1 MIRSI
6 RIQTATLGAATLLFA
21 ASGCVR
27 LNQPA
32 PQIRDYT
39 LSYPAPE
46 AESESLAAVLQIPPF
61 AVSAAYD
68 SHGMMYR
75 EGELRL
81 TRYVYDRWA
90 ANPGNLVADAL
101 ARDFAETEVFRAVQH
116 ARAPLA
122 SDYRLSGEIE
132 AIEEVVGIDAC
143 IANLEIRVLLVALR
157 RIDRDAVVLR
167 RGYREQVPC
176 RCDEAASVAAS
187 MSTALQRISESL
199 RRDVRATIAAD
210 LTTPPSN

>member
-1 MIRSI
+1 MTRSI
-6 RIQTATLGAATLLFA
+6 RLRTAALGAATWLLA

-39 LSYPAPE
+39 LSYPAP
-46 AESESLAAVLQIPPF
+46 APESESLGAVLQIPPF

-75 EGELRL
+75 EGELQL

-90 ANPGNLVADAL
+90 ANPGNLVADTL
-101 ARDFAETEVFRAVQH
+101 ARDFAETGVFRAVQH

-132 AIEEVVGIDAC
+132 AIEEVVGADAC
-143 IANLEIRVLLVALR
+143 VASLEIRILLVALR

-167 RGYREQVPC
+167 RGYREQIPC
-176 RCDEAASVAAS
+176 RCDEAASLAAS
-187 MSTALQRISESL
+187 MSAALQHISESL
-199 RRDVRATIAAD
+199 RSDVVTTIAAD
-210 LTTPPSN
+210 LAAPTSD